1 MISRFSKLTM
11 LAAVFAASLVFI
23 APDLADAKLS
33 KSGGAGSRGANT
45 NVAPPVTNTAPR
57 SATPIQNNGAPRV
70 AAPAAGAA
78 AAANATKPGL
88 LGSMSKGGFM
98 AGLLGAGALGMLLG
112 YGLSGGLGGMG
123 AMLGLILQIALFAG
137 VAMLLFSW
145 WQRRKQQNDPA
156 YARQSAGGVHGQQT
170 GAPYGGAGQPDAQR
184 SGSSLGAMGM
194 GAGGGAAAGGMF
206 GGQAQQNEPAP
217 VPTRPLTLE
226 GEEFG
231 AFEKL
236 LANVHETFAKEDH
249 TVLRQLC
256 TEEMADYFTQDI
268 AENVRN
274 NRASRISD
282 VRLEQGDLAEAWKE
296 PGAEYATV
304 AMRFSM
310 IDQIVD
316 RRSGQVIEGSA
327 TQRAQVTE
335 IWTFV
340 RQPGGKPQDWKL
352 SAIQDAE
359 DHPA

>member
-11 LAAVFAASLVFI
+11 FAAVFAASLAFI

-33 KSGGAGSRGANT
+33 KSGGGVGSRGANT
-45 NVAPPVTNTAPR
+45 NAAPPVTNTAPR
-57 SATPIQNNGAPRV
+57 TAAPVQNSGAPRV

-88 LGSMSKGGFM
+88 FGSMSKGGFM

-112 YGLSGGLGGMG
+112 YGMSGGLGGIG

-156 YARQSAGGVHGQQT
+156 FARQSAGGGYGQQP
-170 GAPYGGAGQPDAQR
+170 GAPYNGGGQADMQR
-184 SGSSLGAMGM
+184 SGSSLGAMGI
-194 GAGGGAAAGGMF
+194 GAGAGAAAGGIF
-206 GGQAQQNEPAP
+206 GGQAQQSAPAP
-217 VPTRPLTLE
+217 VPTRPLTLA

-231 AFEKL
+231 AFETL
-236 LANVHETFAKEDH
+236 LANVHEAFAKEDQ
-249 TVLRQLC
+249 TALRQLC

-274 NRASRISD
+274 NRAARISD

-296 PGAEYATV
+296 PDAEYATV

-310 IDQIVD
+310 IDQLVD
-316 RRSGQVIEGSA
+316 RRSGQLVEGSA
-327 TQRAQVTE
+327 TQRRQVTE

-340 RQPGGKPQDWKL
+340 RQPAGKPQDWKL

-359 DHPA
+359 Q